1 MFLQDLSFNKDKNI
15 SRHAKGLLLALS
27 PNDGG
32 LEWELINTQEKENSE
47 KRAKCG
53 DNSNFKNFYF
63 LFSFFN
69 SFSNLSLTSF
79 NAPVWGFFSN
89 KDGT

>member
-1 MFLQDLSFNKDKNI
+1 MNLKQLLQDLSYKTDKNI

-47 KRAKCG
+47 KRAKNTAIACYEG
-53 DNSNFKNFYF
+53 IN
-63 LFSFFN
+63 
-69 SFSNLSLTSF
+69 
-79 NAPVWGFFSN
+79 
-89 KDGT
+89 